1 MFSPLPPN
9 RIKNMPPKFKFAKDD
24 IIAAGLE
31 IVRHGG
37 WRAFTARSL
46 ADALGSS
53 PRPIYSYF
61 NAMEQIEEEIVK
73 RAVDLLHEE
82 MTRTRTGAP
91 WIDHG
96 IGYVMFAHGEKH
108 LFLGVND
115 ENHIHLFKQYGDCIW
130 HSLTAVLSDDPL
142 FRGLTVEQIDLIQAT
157 RWLFAHGLAF
167 QLCNPPPGIW
177 TDEKIIEMMQ
187 TGSMAIYDGL
197 IQKFGATKA

>member
-1 MFSPLPPN
+1 
-9 RIKNMPPKFKFAKDD
+9 MPPKFKFTRDD

-37 WRAFTARSL
+37 WRVFTARSL

-61 NAMEQIEEEIVK
+61 SAMEQLEEEIVK
-73 RAVDLLHEE
+73 QSVNLLHEE
-82 MTRTRTGAP
+82 MTRVRTGDL

-96 IGYVMFAHGEKH
+96 IGYVMFAHGENH
-108 LFLGVND
+108 LFMGVND
-115 ENHIHLFKQYGDCIW
+115 EKHIHLFKRYGDIIW
-130 HSLTAVLSDDPL
+130 HSLTDSLSDHPL
-142 FRGLTVEQIDLIQAT
+142 FQGLTAEQIDLIQAT

-177 TDEKIIEMMQ
+177 TEEKIVEMMRM
-187 TGSMAIYDGL
+187 GSMAIYDGL
-197 IQKFGATKA
+197 IKKFGATQA